1 MSSNP
6 STNGNQSRGAS
17 VGGGLGTAVRGA
29 FETVQGIGNNIRGN
43 AMDFVDSA
51 TGTGPRHST
60 EAEVGRKQTEEGVQR
75 MEAGSHGV
83 ANTSSTAATTGSTG
97 HAPPPPTTTATAAP
111 PLPPRNAQGSL

>member
-1 MSSNP
+1 
-6 STNGNQSRGAS
+6 
-17 VGGGLGTAVRGA
+17 
-29 FETVQGIGNNIRGN
+29 
-43 AMDFVDSA
+43 MDFVDSA

-83 ANTSSTAATTGSTG
+83 AHTSSTAATGGTTGTTG
-97 HAPPPPTTTATAAP
+97 HAPPPTTTATAAP